1 MFGSII
7 LIVITLLVTFAS
19 YFSSKYWINDK
30 LDLLKSNATALA
42 AYAKEK
48 VESPNYNLEVGRTGE
63 AVSVASD
70 ITVFFVD
77 VNRNTFTCSEIKQKL
92 DCVHIGSTV
101 NKDIMDRVYIDG
113 IYTDTTTLGGMYK
126 TDHYTVG
133 APITGYYE
141 CYGAVFVSYE
151 ASNYEAFIQKIIWGL
166 VYAGVFCLILGFV
179 LIYIITKKLV
189 KPIVEV
195 SNAANAMIE
204 GDYSH
209 RIEVTR
215 TDEIGALV
223 TSFNNMIEAQKSLE
237 TMRSSFIANVSHELK
252 TPMTTIGGFID
263 GILDGTI
270 PVEKHKHYLGI
281 VSDEVKRL
289 SVMVN
294 AMLSLS
300 KLESGQTELKYAAV
314 DVTEIICRVIISFS
328 LKFESKNI
336 EIRGMDDASTFIVDG
351 DYDLLYQALYNLFDN
366 AIKFTPEN
374 GVITLNI
381 DDLNRSIS
389 ITNSGQGI
397 KDEDIEFIFDRF
409 YKADKSRSKDKSGF
423 GLGLF
428 IVKSIIN
435 IHNGNISVESEYGKS
450 TTFTVSLPK
459 LMQ

>member
-7 LIVITLLVTFAS
+7 LIVITLLVSFAS
-19 YFSSKYWINDK
+19 YFSSEFWINDK

-48 VESPNYNLEVGRTGE
+48 VESPNYNLEVGRTGD
-63 AVSVASD
+63 AVSEASD

-141 CYGAVFVSYE
+141 CYGAVFVSYD
-151 ASNYEAFIQKIIWGL
+151 ASNHEAFIKQIIWGL
-166 VYAGVFCLILGFV
+166 IYAGIFCLILGFV
-179 LIYIITKKLV
+179 LIYIITNKLV
-189 KPIVEV
+189 KPIVDV

-209 RIEVTR
+209 RIEVKR
-215 TDEIGALV
+215 TDEIGTLV
-223 TSFNNMIEAQKSLE
+223 TSFNNMVEAQKSLE

-270 PVEKHKHYLGI
+270 PVEKHEHYLGI

-300 KLESGQTELKYAAV
+300 KLESGQTELKNIAV

-328 LKFESKNI
+328 LKLESKNI
-336 EIRGMDDASTFIVDG
+336 EIQGMDDASQFIVDG
-351 DYDLLYQALYNLFDN
+351 DYDLLYQSIYNLFDN

-374 GVITLNI
+374 GVIELNI
-381 DDLNRSIS
+381 DSLNRTIS
-389 ITNSGQGI
+389 ITNSGKGI
-397 KDEDIEFIFDRF
+397 KEEDIEFIFDRF

-450 TTFTVSLPK
+450 TTFTVTLPK
-459 LMQ
+459 

>member
-7 LIVITLLVTFAS
+7 LIVITLLVSFAS
-19 YFSSKYWINDK
+19 YFSSEFWINDK

-48 VESPNYNLEVGRTGE
+48 VESPNYNLEVGRTGD
-63 AVSVASD
+63 AVSEASD

-141 CYGAVFVSYE
+141 CYGAVFVSYD
-151 ASNYEAFIQKIIWGL
+151 ASNHEAFIKQIIWGL
-166 VYAGVFCLILGFV
+166 IYAGIFCLILGFV
-179 LIYIITKKLV
+179 LIYIITNKLV
-189 KPIVEV
+189 KPIVDV

-209 RIEVTR
+209 RIEVKR
-215 TDEIGALV
+215 TDEIGTLV
-223 TSFNNMIEAQKSLE
+223 TSFNNMVEAQKSLE

-252 TPMTTIGGFID
+252 IPMTTIGGFID

-270 PVEKHKHYLGI
+270 PVEKHEHYLGI

-300 KLESGQTELKYAAV
+300 KLESGQTELKNIAV

-328 LKFESKNI
+328 LKLESKNI
-336 EIRGMDDASTFIVDG
+336 EIQGMDDASQFIVDG
-351 DYDLLYQALYNLFDN
+351 DYDLLYQSIYNLFDN

-374 GVITLNI
+374 GVIELNI
-381 DDLNRSIS
+381 DSLNRTIS
-389 ITNSGQGI
+389 ITNSGKGI

-450 TTFTVSLPK
+450 TTFTVTLPK
-459 LMQ
+459 

>member
-7 LIVITLLVTFAS
+7 LIVITLLVSFAS
-19 YFSSKYWINDK
+19 YFSSEFWINDK

-48 VESPNYNLEVGRTGE
+48 VESPNYNLEVGRTGD
-63 AVSVASD
+63 AVSEASD

-141 CYGAVFVSYE
+141 CYGAVFVSYD
-151 ASNYEAFIQKIIWGL
+151 ASNHEAFIKQIIWGL
-166 VYAGVFCLILGFV
+166 IYAGIFCLILGFV
-179 LIYIITKKLV
+179 LIYIITNKLV
-189 KPIVEV
+189 KPIVDV

-209 RIEVTR
+209 RIEVKR
-215 TDEIGALV
+215 TDEIGTLV
-223 TSFNNMIEAQKSLE
+223 TSFNNMVEAQKSLE

-270 PVEKHKHYLGI
+270 PVEKHEHYLGI

-300 KLESGQTELKYAAV
+300 KLESGQTELKNIAV

-328 LKFESKNI
+328 LKLESKNI
-336 EIRGMDDASTFIVDG
+336 EIQGMDDASQFIVDG
-351 DYDLLYQALYNLFDN
+351 DYDLLYQSIYNLFDN

-374 GVITLNI
+374 GVIELNI
-381 DDLNRSIS
+381 DSLNRTIS
-389 ITNSGQGI
+389 ITNSGKGI

-459 LMQ
+459 

>member
-7 LIVITLLVTFAS
+7 LIVITLLVSFAS
-19 YFSSKYWINDK
+19 CFSSEFWINDK

-48 VESPNYNLEVGRTGE
+48 VESPNYNLEVGRTGD
-63 AVSVASD
+63 AVSEASD

-141 CYGAVFVSYE
+141 CYGAVFVSYD
-151 ASNYEAFIQKIIWGL
+151 ASNHEAFIKQIIWGL
-166 VYAGVFCLILGFV
+166 IYAGIFCLILGFV
-179 LIYIITKKLV
+179 LIYIITNKLV
-189 KPIVEV
+189 KPIVDV

-209 RIEVTR
+209 RIEVKR
-215 TDEIGALV
+215 TDEIGTLV
-223 TSFNNMIEAQKSLE
+223 TSFNNMVEAQKSLE

-270 PVEKHKHYLGI
+270 PVEKHEHYLGI

-300 KLESGQTELKYAAV
+300 KLESGQTELKNIAV

-328 LKFESKNI
+328 LKLESKNI
-336 EIRGMDDASTFIVDG
+336 EIQGMDDASQFIVDG
-351 DYDLLYQALYNLFDN
+351 DYDLLYQSIYNLFDN

-374 GVITLNI
+374 GVIELNI
-381 DDLNRSIS
+381 DSLNRTIS
-389 ITNSGQGI
+389 ITNSGKGI

-459 LMQ
+459 

>member
-7 LIVITLLVTFAS
+7 LIVITLLVSFAS
-19 YFSSKYWINDK
+19 YFSSEFWINDK

-48 VESPNYNLEVGRTGE
+48 VESPNYNLEVGRTGD
-63 AVSVASD
+63 AVSEASD

-141 CYGAVFVSYE
+141 CYGAVFVSYD
-151 ASNYEAFIQKIIWGL
+151 ASNHEAFIKQIIWGL
-166 VYAGVFCLILGFV
+166 IYAGIFCLILGFV
-179 LIYIITKKLV
+179 LIYIITNKLV
-189 KPIVEV
+189 KPIVDV

-209 RIEVTR
+209 RIEVKR
-215 TDEIGALV
+215 TDEIGTLV
-223 TSFNNMIEAQKSLE
+223 TSFNNMVEAQKSLE

-270 PVEKHKHYLGI
+270 PVEKHEHYLGI

-300 KLESGQTELKYAAV
+300 KLKSGQTELKNIAV

-328 LKFESKNI
+328 LKLESKNI
-336 EIRGMDDASTFIVDG
+336 EIQGMDDASQFIVDG
-351 DYDLLYQALYNLFDN
+351 DYDLLYQSIYNLFDN

-374 GVITLNI
+374 GVIELNI
-381 DDLNRSIS
+381 DSLNRTIS
-389 ITNSGQGI
+389 ITNSGKGI

-459 LMQ
+459 

>member
-1 MFGSII
+1 M
-7 LIVITLLVTFAS
+7 LVSFAS
-19 YFSSKYWINDK
+19 YFSSEFWINDK

-48 VESPNYNLEVGRTGE
+48 VESPNYNLEVGRTGD
-63 AVSVASD
+63 AVSEASD

-141 CYGAVFVSYE
+141 CYGAVFVSYD
-151 ASNYEAFIQKIIWGL
+151 ASNHEAFIKQIIWGL
-166 VYAGVFCLILGFV
+166 IYAGIFCLILGFV
-179 LIYIITKKLV
+179 LIYIITNKLV
-189 KPIVEV
+189 KPIVDV

-209 RIEVTR
+209 RIEVKR
-215 TDEIGALV
+215 TDEIGTLV
-223 TSFNNMIEAQKSLE
+223 TSFNNMVEAQKSLE

-270 PVEKHKHYLGI
+270 PVEKHEHYLGI

-300 KLESGQTELKYAAV
+300 KLESGQTELKNIAV

-328 LKFESKNI
+328 LKLESKNI
-336 EIRGMDDASTFIVDG
+336 EIQGMDDASQFIVDG
-351 DYDLLYQALYNLFDN
+351 DYDLLYQSIYNLFDN

-374 GVITLNI
+374 GVIELNI
-381 DDLNRSIS
+381 DSLNRTIS
-389 ITNSGQGI
+389 ITNSGKGI

-450 TTFTVSLPK
+450 TTFTVTLPK
-459 LMQ
+459 

>member
-7 LIVITLLVTFAS
+7 LIVITLLVSFAS
-19 YFSSKYWINDK
+19 YFSSEFWINDK

-48 VESPNYNLEVGRTGE
+48 VESPNYNLEVGRTGD
-63 AVSVASD
+63 AVSEASD

-141 CYGAVFVSYE
+141 CYGAVFVSYD
-151 ASNYEAFIQKIIWGL
+151 ASNHEAFIKQIIWGL
-166 VYAGVFCLILGFV
+166 IYAGIFCLILGFV
-179 LIYIITKKLV
+179 LIYIITNKLV
-189 KPIVEV
+189 KPIVDV

-209 RIEVTR
+209 RIEVKR
-215 TDEIGALV
+215 TDEIGTLV
-223 TSFNNMIEAQKSLE
+223 TSFNNMVEAQKSLE

-270 PVEKHKHYLGI
+270 PVEKHEHYLGI

-300 KLESGQTELKYAAV
+300 KLESGQTELKNIAV

-328 LKFESKNI
+328 LKLESKNI
-336 EIRGMDDASTFIVDG
+336 EIQGMDDASQFIVDG
-351 DYDLLYQALYNLFDN
+351 DYDLLYQSIYNLFDN

-374 GVITLNI
+374 GVIELNI
-381 DDLNRSIS
+381 DSLNRTIS
-389 ITNSGQGI
+389 ITNSGKGI

-435 IHNGNISVESEYGKS
+435 IHNGNISVESEYGRS
-450 TTFTVSLPK
+450 TTFTVTLPK
-459 LMQ
+459 

>member
-7 LIVITLLVTFAS
+7 LIVITLLVSFAS
-19 YFSSKYWINDK
+19 YFSSEFWINDK

-48 VESPNYNLEVGRTGE
+48 VESPNYNLEVGRTGD
-63 AVSVASD
+63 AVSEASD

-141 CYGAVFVSYE
+141 CYGAVFVSYD
-151 ASNYEAFIQKIIWGL
+151 ASNHEAFIKQIIWGL
-166 VYAGVFCLILGFV
+166 IYAGIFCLILGFV
-179 LIYIITKKLV
+179 LIYIITNKLV
-189 KPIVEV
+189 KPIVDV

-209 RIEVTR
+209 RIEVKR
-215 TDEIGALV
+215 TDEIGTLV
-223 TSFNNMIEAQKSLE
+223 TSFNNMVEAQKSLE

-270 PVEKHKHYLGI
+270 PVEKHEHYLGI

-300 KLESGQTELKYAAV
+300 KLESGQTELKNIAV

-328 LKFESKNI
+328 LKLESKNI
-336 EIRGMDDASTFIVDG
+336 EIQGMDDASQFIVDG
-351 DYDLLYQALYNLFDN
+351 DYDLLYQSIYNLFDN

-374 GVITLNI
+374 GVIELNI
-381 DDLNRSIS
+381 DSLNRTIS
-389 ITNSGQGI
+389 ITNSGKGI

-450 TTFTVSLPK
+450 TTFTVTLPK
-459 LMQ
+459 